1 MPRAA
6 VGAPGVAR
14 DDPAMTVIPTTHSA
28 WPVVTVPRSSS
39 WVSAAWCC
47 AASSACSATNDHLA
61 VQNGRRLPAVPT
73 PDWRNSA
80 DERASQGPQ
89 RSTPL
94 RVAHQDRVS
103 TCVQIA
109 FGELELRQRYD
120 AVDRFELVARKVA
133 TEPRRAEF
141 AGKNSM

>member
-1 MPRAA
+1 
-6 VGAPGVAR
+6 
-14 DDPAMTVIPTTHSA
+14 MTGIPTTQCA

-61 VQNGRRLPAVPT
+61 FQNGRRLPAVPT

-80 DERASQGPQ
+80 TSERRRASAID
-89 RSTPL
+89 PL

-103 TCVQIA
+103 TRVQIA